1 MYANYMKKLWIYILA
16 VQVLIACSAPPK
28 EETQSTEKQASLDSL
43 LQQYHEERL
52 KLFPIDATMMGDNRY
67 NDQLPN
73 NITQEYR
80 TQLKEFYTRYSDAL
94 KSADRSKLSEE
105 DQMSYDILK
114 WECDIAL
121 EGLQF
126 KDYLTPVNQFWSAHL
141 LIGQLASGSSLQPF
155 KSVKDYEDW
164 LKRLDS
170 YVAWADTAIVNMKK
184 GIAQGYVIPK
194 VLAKK
199 VVPQLADLDH
209 GPVKDH
215 LFYNPIKLF
224 PNEFS
229 AEDKARL
236 TKAYEDAI
244 QNKIIPAH
252 KRLNDFIKKEYIPAC
267 RETSGIAALPAGKEY
282 YNYLIKLYTTTD
294 KSADEIFALGK
305 SEVDR
310 ITKEMEAVKEQVGFK
325 GDLKAFFVHLRDKK
339 ELMPFT
345 KPEEVIAHF
354 NAIHERMKP
363 NLAKLFDKTPKTPFE
378 VKRTE
383 AFREASASAEY
394 NPGSQ
399 DGTRPGVFYVPIPD
413 AKKYNTLSDEDL
425 FLHEAIPGHH
435 YQISLQQENIALPAF
450 RRILGYSSYAEGW
463 ALYTESLGKE
473 LGLYTDP
480 YQYFGMLS
488 AEMHRAIRLVV
499 DAGMHT
505 QGWTREQAIQYSL
518 DHEAE
523 TEEGIISE
531 IERYMAIPGQALS
544 YKIGQLKIRELRT
557 KAEKELGDKFS
568 VSQFHNQVLDS
579 GCIPLKVLE
588 DKVNRWIESVKKPS

>member
-1 MYANYMKKLWIYILA
+1 MIVAMYWMFM
-16 VQVLIACSAPPK
+16 ACSSPPK
-28 EETQSTEKQASLDSL
+28 NEAQVTTQPTLDSL

-52 KLFPIDATMMGDNRY
+52 KLFPIEATMAGDNRY
-67 NDQLPN
+67 NDLLPN
-73 NITQEYR
+73 NISQAFRDEMK
-80 TQLKEFYTRYSDAL
+80 QFYTRYRDQLTAF
-94 KSADRSKLSEE
+94 DRSKLSAD
-105 DQMSYDILK
+105 DQMSYDILL

-121 EGLQF
+121 EGLKF
-126 KDYLTPVNQFWSAHL
+126 KDYLTPINQFWSMHL

-155 KSVKDYEDW
+155 KTVKDYDDW
-164 LKRLDS
+164 LKRLDG
-170 YVAWADTAIVNMKK
+170 YVAWTDTAIVNMKK
-184 GIAQGYVIPK
+184 GIAQGYMIPQ
-194 VLAKK
+194 VLAQK
-199 VVPQLADLDH
+199 VEPQLADLDH

-215 LFYNPIKLF
+215 LYYNPVKSF

-229 AEDKARL
+229 EEDRTRL
-236 TKAYEDAI
+236 TKAYEDIIAT
-244 QNKIIPAH
+244 KIIPVH
-252 KRLNDFIKKEYIPAC
+252 KKLSNFLKKEYIPAC
-267 RETSGIAALPAGKEY
+267 RTTAGISALPDGKEY
-282 YNYLIKLYTTTD
+282 YNYLIKVFTTTN

-310 ITKEMEAVKEQVGFK
+310 ITHEMEAVKEQVGFK
-325 GDLKAFFVHLRDKK
+325 GDLKAFFAHLRTKK

-345 KPEEVIAHF
+345 KPEEVLANFHK
-354 NAIHERMKP
+354 IHERMKP
-363 NLAKLFDKTPKTPFE
+363 NLARLFNKTPKTPFE
-378 VKRTE
+378 IKRTE

-413 AKKYNTLSDEDL
+413 VKKYNVLSDEDL

-435 YQISLQQENIALPAF
+435 YQISLQQENTSLPAF

-499 DAGMHT
+499 DAGIHT
-505 QGWTREQAIQYSL
+505 QGWTREQAIQYSME
-518 DHEAE
+518 HEAE
-523 TEEGIISE
+523 TEDGIISE

-557 KAEKELGDKFS
+557 KAEQELGDKFN
-568 VSQFHNQVLDS
+568 VGLFHDQVLDS
-579 GCIPLKVLE
+579 GCMPLSVLE
-588 DKVNRWIESVKKPS
+588 GKINHWIEEMKKP